1 MSQERLSEMSE
12 AAFDALLDAHIERT
26 AAGETELPADVFVDV
41 LLERIAAGTVAP
53 VRLTIDVS
61 GDQPVITPDPESTDV
76 VVQGNEVLVGGR
88 RLVLQIDRC
97 SR

>member
-26 AAGETELPADVFVDV
+26 AAGETELQADVFVDV

-53 VRLTIDVS
+53 VWLTIDVS
-61 GDQPVITPDPESTDV
+61 GDQT
-76 VVQGNEVLVGGR
+76 GNHP
-88 RLVLQIDRC
+88 
-97 SR
+97 